1 MAMDLFKKYSMN
13 GMIMFMNRSC
23 KAVSFAVPTLKDVLT
38 KRTGIPALVFESD
51 MGDQR
56 FYAES
61 QVRTRIEAY
70 FETLDRLGLAQKT
83 AAA

>member
-1 MAMDLFKKYSMN
+1 
-13 GMIMFMNRSC
+13 
-23 KAVSFAVPTLKDVLT
+23 
-38 KRTGIPALVFESD
+38 

-70 FETLDRLGLAQKT
+70 FETLDRLAQKT
-83 AAA
+83 A

>member
-1 MAMDLFKKYSMN
+1 M
-13 GMIMFMNRSC
+13 
-23 KAVSFAVPTLKDVLT
+23 KDILT
-38 KRTGIPALVFESD
+38 KKTGIPALVFESD

-70 FETLDRLGLAQKT
+70 FETLDRLQDSKS
-83 AAA
+83 AA